1 MDCSQEAERACF
13 NRSSDLG
20 TGFSS
25 TKTHSSLSS
34 LDSRLLK
41 KFGLWWFVIDVDIDG
56 PIIGKF
62 LKLRKKSDICIYPVS
77 FGIFENR
84 KTSNIIERN
93 RQNQQPSL
101 AFNSYGMK
109 QTI

>member
-1 MDCSQEAERACF
+1 MTIARGSAGKLLTLISSTCATTSSAKVHWSGLGGGRGWTVAF

-20 TGFSS
+20 TGSSS

-62 LKLRKKSDICIYPVS
+62 LKLR
-77 FGIFENR
+77 N
-84 KTSNIIERN
+84 
-93 RQNQQPSL
+93 
-101 AFNSYGMK
+101 
-109 QTI
+109 